1 MKQEIDYHT
10 TSLEMIL
17 LKTFSPVFCPK
28 LLRIPQKCLPLRRQM
43 RNMTSKRNGAFV

>member
-17 LKTFSPVFCPK
+17 LETFSPVFCPK
-28 LLRIPQKCLPLRRQM
+28 LLRIPKKCLPLRRQM